1 MTCISL
7 ICNSPECSSGDR
19 RFSAEAAAEA
29 EGRCSSLPSSST
41 SSIGKNSDESDG
53 DGEEVQSEYK
63 GGPLDGFD
71 ALEKVLPIK
80 KGISKFYCGKSKSFT
95 SLSDAPSCLSV
106 KDIGKP
112 DDAYTRKR
120 KNLLA
125 YNNFWDKN
133 RNNILRSN
141 NGGISK
147 RPANSRNALIQAAT
161 MSCSESNNSEISIS
175 NLSSPG
181 GCLPPLPPHARKAED
196 NELSLPPPSEKFA
209 PWRSFSLSDL
219 QGAAAAGPSITG
231 LWIINKDK

>member
-1 MTCISL
+1 MSCISL
-7 ICNSPECSSGDR
+7 ICNSPECCSGDR
-19 RFSAEAAAEA
+19 RFSAVAAD
-29 EGRCSSLPSSST
+29 GRCSSLPSSST
-41 SSIGKNSDESDG
+41 SSIGKNSDDSDG

-95 SLSDAPSCLSV
+95 SLSDASSCSSV
-106 KDIGKP
+106 KDI
-112 DDAYTRKR
+112 A
-120 KNLLA
+120 
-125 YNNFWDKN
+125 NF
-133 RNNILRSN
+133 L
-141 NGGISK
+141 
-147 RPANSRNALIQAAT
+147 SRN
-161 MSCSESNNSEISIS
+161 S
-175 NLSSPG
+175 SSPG

-196 NELSLPPPSEKFA
+196 NELSSPPPSEKFA